1 MSDFS
6 VYDPSV
12 VEQPPRVNISASG
25 NVIQVQQAAFNPIPV
40 QKKVK
45 KCSKCLVIYS
55 YISIAISALT
65 LAWFGFKALSSDGT
79 ESWTDID
86 GQILTFNIP

>member
-1 MSDFS
+1 
-6 VYDPSV
+6 
-12 VEQPPRVNISASG
+12 
-25 NVIQVQQAAFNPIPV
+25 V

-45 KCSKCLVIYS
+45 KCSKCLVTYS